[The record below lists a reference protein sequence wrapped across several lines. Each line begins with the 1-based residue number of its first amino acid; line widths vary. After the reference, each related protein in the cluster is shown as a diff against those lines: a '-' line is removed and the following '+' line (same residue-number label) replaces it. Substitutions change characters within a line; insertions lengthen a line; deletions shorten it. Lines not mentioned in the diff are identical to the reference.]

1 MNEGTDQGTGD
12 HPQVEIGIIGG
23 TGLYGMEGL
32 EDVRDVELDTPWGTP
47 SSPIRCGRIE
57 DRTVAFLTRHGPG
70 HRLLPTE
77 VPYAANV
84 YALKMLGV
92 SKVLATGAVG
102 SLAEELPPRT
112 LVVPDQAFDRTRH
125 RRDTF
130 FGDGLVAHVSL
141 AEPFAEGMRQVLL
154 DAAASIGQAVTDG
167 GTYVCMEGPQFST
180 RAESL
185 SYKARGFTVI
195 GMTAYTE
202 ARLCCE
208 AEIAY
213 ANLNLVTDY
222 DAWRPHEAGVDTAE
236 ILEVLAHNS
245 HVARDVLRAA
255 VPRVPRAPLPE
266 NAVLGTA
273 MITPLD
279 KVPEATLARLQ
290 AILAPY
296 RG

>member
-1 MNEGTDQGTGD
+1 MDG
-12 HPQVEIGIIGG
+12 HPQAEIGIIGG
-23 TGLYGMEGL
+23 TGLYDMQGL
-32 EDVRDVELDTPWGTP
+32 EDVRDVELETPFGP
-47 SSPIRCGRIE
+47 PASPLRLGRIE
-57 DRTVAFLTRHGPG
+57 GRTVAFLSRHGPG
-70 HRLLPTE
+70 HRFLPTE

-102 SLAEELPPRT
+102 SLKEELPPKT
-112 LVVPDQAFDRTRH
+112 LVVPDQAYDRTRH

-141 AEPFAEGMRQVLL
+141 AEPFAPAMRQVLL
-154 DAAASIGQAVTDG
+154 EAAASIGQDVEDG

-185 SYKARGFTVI
+185 DYKARGWTVI

-202 ARLCCE
+202 ARLCRE

-236 ILEVLAHNS
+236 ILEVLKHNS

-255 VPRVPRAPLPE
+255 VPRVPTEALPE
-266 NAVLGTA
+266 NAALATA
-273 MITPLD
+273 LVTPVA
-279 KVPEATLARLQ
+279 KVPATTVERLR

-296 RG
+296 LP

>member
-1 MNEGTDQGTGD
+1 MGD
-12 HPQVEIGIIGG
+12 LPQTVPTSAEIGIIGG

-32 EDVRDVELDTPWGTP
+32 EDVRDVEVDTPYGTP
-47 SSPIRCGRIE
+47 SSPVRCGRL
-57 DRTVAFLTRHGPG
+57 DGRRVAFLARHGPG

-84 YALKMLGV
+84 YALKLLGV

-102 SLAEELPPRT
+102 SLAESLPPKT
-112 LVVPDQAFDRTRH
+112 LVVPDQAYDRTRH

-141 AEPFAEGMRQVLL
+141 AEPFAQGLRRVLL
-154 DAAASIGQAVTDG
+154 DAAASIGHAAVDG

-185 SYKARGFTVI
+185 TYKARGFAVI

-202 ARLCCE
+202 ARLCRE

-222 DAWRPHEAGVDTAE
+222 DAWRPHEAGVDAAE
-236 ILEVLAHNS
+236 ILAVLKHNR

-255 VPRVPRAPLPE
+255 VPLMPTEPLPE
-266 NAVLGTA
+266 NRVLATA
-273 MITPLD
+273 LITPLES
-279 KVPEATLARLQ
+279 VPSATVERLR

-296 RG
+296 LP

>member
-1 MNEGTDQGTGD
+1 MGDLPQTDVPTAD
-12 HPQVEIGIIGG
+12 IGIIGG

-32 EDVRDVELDTPWGTP
+32 EDVRDVELETPYGAP

-57 DRTVAFLTRHGPG
+57 GRRVAFLARHGS
-70 HRLLPTE
+70 HHQHLPTE

-102 SLAEELPPRT
+102 SLAEELPPKT
-112 LVVPDQAFDRTRH
+112 LVVPDQAYDRTRH

-130 FGDGLVAHVSL
+130 FGDGLVVHVSL
-141 AEPFAEGMRQVLL
+141 AEPFAEGIRRVLL
-154 DAAASIGQAVTDG
+154 EAAASIGQDATDG

-185 SYKARGFTVI
+185 TYKARGFSVI

-202 ARLCCE
+202 ARLCRE

-222 DAWRPHEAGVDTAE
+222 DAWRPHEAGVGIEE
-236 ILEVLAHNS
+236 ILEVLKHNS

-255 VPRVPRAPLPE
+255 VPLVPSEPLPE
-266 NAVLGTA
+266 NGVLATA
-273 MITPLD
+273 MITPLE
-279 KVPEATLARLQ
+279 KVPQATRDRLE
-290 AILAPY
+290 AILRPY
-296 RG
+296 LP